1 MKAKFIL
8 MLFLAFNISNI
19 FAQNTLKVKLIDC
32 ETKEPLIGASVVL
45 QSTTNGASSDTEG
58 VATLSNIPDGNQK
71 IEVSYM
77 GYEKTIKEFTFPLP
91 SDSLIVITIEP
102 DENELQEIVVSSTRG
117 TRTFKNI
124 PTRIEF
130 INTEELGEK
139 GVMKPGDI
147 RMLLNESTGIMT
159 QQTSA
164 ISGNSSI
171 RIQGLDGRYTQILKD
186 GFPVF
191 SGAASGLGLL
201 QTPPLD
207 LKQVEIIKGSSS
219 TLYGGGAIAG
229 LVNLISKT
237 PEEERDFS
245 IHLNGT
251 TGKGLDINSYFGQKF
266 NKVGTTVFASYNRNW
281 AYDPSD
287 VGFTAIPKF
296 DRFVLNPKLYLYLSD
311 NTDFNFG
318 INSTIENRLGGDIR
332 YVEGKGSEEHSYF
345 ERNKTQRHS
354 TQLSFEHRFDKQ
366 NKLNVNNS
374 ITYFN
379 RKSEIPDFT
388 FDGEQ
393 LSSFSEVSYIH
404 TREKTE
410 WVAGANVW
418 TDKFTEKKLTNFPLR
433 DYDMTTFGLF
443 IQNNTKITDWMDIE
457 SGLRTDYVTDYGF
470 TVLPRISSHFRITDK
485 FSSRVGG
492 GFGYKAPTI
501 FSEDS
506 ERIQFQ
512 NVLPIDDDKNKL
524 EKSYGANV
532 DFTYKTGLFD
542 NQVFLSINQLFF
554 YTYLKN
560 PLELQAAN
568 SNQWQ
573 FNNIDGHMDSK
584 GAETNM
590 KISYKDFSLFF
601 GYTYIDAKIKEND
614 RTYQK
619 TLTPKHKINSVL
631 MYEIEDKWKIGLEAY
646 YTGKQK
652 LNDGKTGQ
660 GYLICGLMMQR
671 IWEKFSIYANFE
683 NFTDRRQTRFDSIYT
698 GSMTNPE
705 FRDIYAPLDGF
716 VINGGIKFRL

>member
-71 IEVSYM
+71 IEVSYV

-366 NKLNVNNS
+366 NKLNVKNS

-379 RKSEIPDFT
+379 RKIEIPDFT

-614 RTYQK
+614 RSYLK

-716 VINGGIKFRL
+716 ILNAGIIIKL

>member
-366 NKLNVNNS
+366 NKLNVKNS

-379 RKSEIPDFT
+379 RKIEIPDFT

-716 VINGGIKFRL
+716 VLNAGIIIKL

>member
-71 IEVSYM
+71 IEVSYV

-91 SDSLIVITIEP
+91 SDSLIVITIEH

-366 NKLNVNNS
+366 NKLNVKNS

-379 RKSEIPDFT
+379 RKIEIPDFT

-470 TVLPRISSHFRITDK
+470 VVLPRISSHFRITDK

-512 NVLPIDDDKNKL
+512 NVLPINDDNNKL

-542 NQVFLSINQLFF
+542 NQIFLSINQLFF

-614 RTYQK
+614 RSYQK

-716 VINGGIKFRL
+716 ILNAGIIIKL

>member
-245 IHLNGT
+245 THLNGT

-366 NKLNVNNS
+366 NKLNVKNS

-379 RKSEIPDFT
+379 RKIEIPDFT

-716 VINGGIKFRL
+716 VLNAGIIIKL

>member
-171 RIQGLDGRYTQILKD
+171 RIQGLDGRYTHILKD

-366 NKLNVNNS
+366 NKLNVKNS

-379 RKSEIPDFT
+379 RKIEIPDFT

>member
-1 MKAKFIL
+1 MKMKFIL
-8 MLFLAFNISNI
+8 MLFLAFSFSYI
-19 FAQNTLKVKLIDC
+19 FAQNTLKIKLIDC
-32 ETKEPLIGASVVL
+32 ETKEPLIGASIVL
-45 QSTTNGASSDTEG
+45 QNTANGASSDTKG
-58 VATLSNIPDGNQK
+58 LAVLTNIPDGKQK
-71 IEVSYM
+71 FEITYV
-77 GYEKTIKEFTFPLP
+77 GYENTIQEFIFPLT
-91 SDSLIVITIEP
+91 SDELIIIKIEP
-102 DENELQEIVVSSTRG
+102 DEEILQEVVVSSTRG
-117 TRTFKNI
+117 TRTFKDI

-130 INTEELGEK
+130 INGEELGEK

-237 PEEERDFS
+237 PEEKRDFS

-251 TGKGLDINSYFGQKF
+251 TGKGLDVNSFFGQKF
-266 NKVGTTVFASYNRNW
+266 NKVGTTVFASYNRNR
-281 AYDPSD
+281 AYNPSD

-296 DRFVLNPKLYLYLSD
+296 DRFVLNPKLFLYLSE

-318 INSTIENRLGGDIR
+318 INSMIENRLGGDMK
-332 YVEGKGSEEHSYF
+332 YVDGKGDEEHSYF

-354 TQLSFEHRFDKQ
+354 SQLTIEHRFDKQ
-366 NKLNVNNS
+366 NRLNVKNS
-374 ITYFN
+374 VTYFS
-379 RKSEIPDFT
+379 RKIEIPDFT
-388 FDGEQ
+388 FDGKQ

-404 TREKTE
+404 TKEKAE

-418 TDKFTEKKLTNFPLR
+418 TDKFTEKKLTDFPLR
-433 DYDMTTFGLF
+433 DYNMTTLGLF
-443 IQNNTKITDWMDIE
+443 VQNNTKITDWMNLE
-457 SGLRTDYVTDYGF
+457 TGLRTDYVTDYGLV
-470 TVLPRISSHFRITDK
+470 VLPRISSLFKINEK
-485 FSSRVGG
+485 FSSRIGG

-532 DFTYKTGLFD
+532 DFTYKTGLFGD
-542 NQVFLSINQLFF
+542 QVFLSINQLFF

-560 PLELQAAN
+560 PLELQAAEN
-568 SNQWQ
+568 NRWQ
-573 FNNIDGHMDSK
+573 FNNIDGHVDSK
-584 GAETNM
+584 GTETNM
-590 KISYKDFSLFF
+590 KITYKDFGLFL
-601 GYTYIDAKIKEND
+601 GYTYTDANVKED
-614 RTYQK
+614 GRSYQK
-619 TLTPKHKINSVL
+619 NLTPKHKINSVL
-631 MYEIEDKWKIGLEAY
+631 MYEVEDKWKIGLEAY

-660 GYLICGLMMQR
+660 DYLICGLMMQR
-671 IWEKFSIYANFE
+671 IWEKFSVYANFE
-683 NFTDRRQTRFDSIYT
+683 NFTDRRQTRFDTIYT
-698 GSMTNPE
+698 GSMTKPE
-705 FRDIYAPLDGF
+705 FRYIYAPLDGF
-716 VINGGIKFRL
+716 VLNAGIIIKL

>member
-117 TRTFKNI
+117 TRSFKNI

-366 NKLNVNNS
+366 NKLNVKNS

-379 RKSEIPDFT
+379 RKIEIPDFT

>member
-366 NKLNVNNS
+366 NKLNVKNS

-379 RKSEIPDFT
+379 RKIEIPDFT

-470 TVLPRISSHFRITDK
+470 TVLPRLSSHFRITDK

>member
-1 MKAKFIL
+1 MKTKIIL
-8 MLFLAFNISNI
+8 MLFLAFSLSNI

-32 ETKEPLIGASVVL
+32 ESKEPLVGANIVL
-45 QSTTNGASSDTEG
+45 QNTTNGASSDTEG
-58 VATLSNIPDGNQK
+58 LAVLSNIPDGKQVFE
-71 IEVSYM
+71 ITYM
-77 GYEKTIKEFTFPLP
+77 GYEKTLKEFTFPLS
-91 SDSLIVITIEP
+91 SDEPIVIKVEP
-102 DENELQEIVVSSTRG
+102 DEEMLQEVVVSSTRG
-117 TRTFKNI
+117 TRTFKDI

-130 INTEELGEK
+130 INAEELGEK

-237 PEEERDFS
+237 PQKERDFS

-251 TGKGLDINSYFGQKF
+251 TGKGLDVNSFFGQKF

-296 DRFVLNPKLYLYLSD
+296 DRFVLNPKLFLYLSE

-318 INSTIENRLGGDIR
+318 INSTIENRLGGDME
-332 YVEGKGSEEHSYF
+332 YVKGRGNDEHSYF

-354 TQLSFEHRFDKQ
+354 SQLTFGHRFDEQ
-366 NKLNVNNS
+366 NKLNIKNS
-374 ITYFN
+374 VTYFS
-379 RKSEIPDFT
+379 RKIEIPDFA
-388 FDGEQ
+388 FDGDQ

-404 TREKTE
+404 TKEKTE

-418 TDKFTEKKLTNFPLR
+418 TDKFTEKKLTDFPLR
-433 DYDMTTFGLF
+433 NYNTTTLGLF
-443 IQNNTKITDWMDIE
+443 VQNNTKITDWMNLE

-470 TVLPRISSHFRITDK
+470 AVLPRISSHFKITDK

-512 NVLPIDDDKNKL
+512 NVLPIDDDRNKL
-524 EKSYGANV
+524 ERSYGANV
-532 DFTYKTGLFD
+532 DFTYKTGLFGG
-542 NQVFLSINQLFF
+542 QVFVSINQLFF

-560 PLELQAAN
+560 PLELQATDN
-568 SNQWQ
+568 NRWQ
-573 FNNIDGHMDSK
+573 FNNIDGHVDSK

-590 KISYKDFSLFF
+590 KIKYKDFGLFL
-601 GYTYIDAKIKEND
+601 GYTYTDANVKEDD
-614 RTYQK
+614 RSYRK
-619 TLTPKHKINSVL
+619 ALTPKHKINSVL
-631 MYEIEDKWKIGLEAY
+631 MYEVEDKWKIGLEAY

-652 LNDGKTGQ
+652 LNDGKTGKD
-660 GYLICGLMMQR
+660 YLICGLMMQR
-671 IWEKFSIYANFE
+671 IWERFSIYANFE
-683 NFTDRRQTRFDSIYT
+683 NFTDRRQTRFDTIHT
-698 GSMTNPE
+698 GSMTKPE

-716 VINGGIKFRL
+716 VLNAGIIIKL

>member
-332 YVEGKGSEEHSYF
+332 YVEGKGSEGHSYF

-366 NKLNVNNS
+366 NKLNVKNS

-379 RKSEIPDFT
+379 RKIEIPDFT